1 MRASYFI
8 SYFKWSFSCHCHP
21 DFEMKPLWC
30 IVYETYNNTHVPN
43 KFFSIWT
50 LTYFP
55 SRFLS
60 ISLRTPQIRRYCIGK
75 FPPENEVT
83 QLHMY
88 IIVLETIQC
97 QLQMYRQYK
106 CVYTYFEMW
115 QILERKKIITHLVAF
130 FYYNY
135 KTIPVISHITE
146 VGVCPPERIPNT
158 TLCSS
163 MTIYDMSTTCCLRT
177 HKKESCSI
185 SLFTSWADIHRFH
198 VYSQCSI
205 HVKASFSTYVA
216 PL

>member
-1 MRASYFI
+1 MIFFMSHVTVTLI
-8 SYFKWSFSCHCHP
+8 SKWSHYGALFTKHITIHTFQISSSAYGLLHIFLFYHFSFP
-21 DFEMKPLWC
+21 FSFSQ
-30 IVYETYNNTHVPN
+30 NAPN
-43 KFFSIWT
+43 KTVLHWK
-50 LTYFP
+50 
-55 SRFLS
+55 
-60 ISLRTPQIRRYCIGK
+60 ISTGK
-75 FPPENEVT
+75 WGDTAP
-83 QLHMY
+83 Y

-185 SLFTSWADIHRFH
+185 SLFTSWADIDSTSIRNA
-198 VYSQCSI
+198 VYLSKPHLVRRS
-205 HVKASFSTYVA
+205 HHYSWW
-216 PL
+216 